1 MYYPDRYAVRL
12 LKDGESWESLTFSV
26 PKEHII
32 GVHEKLWPFLA
43 AVNSSFERV
52 NVAKD
57 KNRCEKLMQLGTE
70 MVVGFK
76 DVSGAYLGTIKYI
89 GHVKGIGKCFGI
101 KLHVSVFFLNCMYSF
116 LYTCRHSSTTDNI
129 VFVIIILLGM
139 WSHFI
144 TSVIHFITYL

>member
-1 MYYPDRYAVRL
+1 MRL

-43 AVNSSFERV
+43 AVNSCFERV

-76 DVSGAYLGTIKYI
+76 DVNGAYLGTIKYI

-101 KLHVSVFFLNCMYSF
+101 KLHVSCMYTF
-116 LYTCRHSSTTDNI
+116 LGTCRNSTITDNI
-129 VFVIIILLGM
+129 VFVIVIFLGIE
-139 WSHFI
+139 SRFI
-144 TSVIHFITYL
+144 AT